1 MNADILN
8 TYRYNDIKIGLS
20 HSFER
25 IITKDMESSFREI
38 TGDQNP
44 MHIDDEYAKEH
55 SYSEHIMF
63 GMLTAS
69 FYSTLAGMYLPG
81 KYSLIHSIDIK
92 LTNPVYLNDKLTI
105 SGIVKEKE
113 DSLNLIIVK
122 AIIKNQDGKTVSKA
136 NIKIICLE

>member
-1 MNADILN
+1 
-8 TYRYNDIKIGLS
+8 
-20 HSFER
+20 
-25 IITKDMESSFREI
+25 
-38 TGDQNP
+38 
-44 MHIDDEYAKEH
+44 
-55 SYSEHIMF
+55 
-63 GMLTAS
+63 
-69 FYSTLAGMYLPG
+69 MYLPG